1 MFREMLSLLAV
12 IFVYL
17 AITQWLFPKLGVP
30 T

>member
-17 AITQWLFPKLGVP
+17 VITQWLFPKLGVP